1 MKSSELK
8 AVYEE
13 YYGTAKSH
21 SQVLEILKR
30 LSRNPGA
37 MLGLFIFTT
46 MILASLA
53 APLIAPYPYDEKNVR
68 EALMGPSMAHFF
80 GTDELGR
87 DIFSRVLYGTKY
99 SVAIGAGAELF
110 SLVGAVILGSIAGF
124 FGGKVD
130 DIVMRLCDVV
140 QSVPGI
146 ILQIAL
152 CCVFGSGVVNTI
164 IVLGI
169 AGIAGGTRLMRS
181 SILTVRKME
190 YLDAAESMNASGWQM
205 IFRHILPNSFS
216 PMIVHVTMNIG
227 GRILSAA
234 SLSYLGLGIRPPV
247 PELGAIISAGRDYIK
262 SAPHITL
269 IPGLCVMA
277 LVLSFNLFG
286 DGLRDALDPKLKK

>member
-1 MKSSELK
+1 MRGNKDAS
-8 AVYEE
+8 VYAE
-13 YYGTAKSH
+13 YYGDARSH
-21 SQVLEILKR
+21 NQFLEVLKR

-37 MLGLFIFTT
+37 MAGLIVFVT
-46 MILASLA
+46 MVVLSLL
-53 APLIAPYPYDEKNVR
+53 APLIAPYSYDAKNVK
-68 EALMGPSMAHFF
+68 EALQSPSFRHFF

-87 DIFSRVLYGTKY
+87 DIFSRVLHGIKY
-99 SVAIGAGAELF
+99 SVAIGVGAELF
-110 SLVGAVILGSIAGF
+110 SLVGAVILGSVAGF
-124 FGGKVD
+124 FGGRID
-130 DIVMRLCDVV
+130 DITMRVCDVV

-152 CCVFGSGVVNTI
+152 CCVFGSGVANTI

-181 SILTVRKME
+181 SILMVRKME
-190 YLDAAESMNASGWQM
+190 YLDAAESMNASSLRM
-205 IFRHILPNSFS
+205 IFKHILPNSFS

-234 SLSYLGLGIRPPV
+234 SLSYLGMGIRPPV

-262 SAPHITL
+262 SAPYMTL

-277 LVLSFNLFG
+277 LVLSTNLFG